1 MKQLKITVS
10 MLQRHV
16 AEIDRWRVNM
26 RLREGAIIS
35 RSAVIRALIDLAM
48 QKDQREARKR

>member
-48 QKDQREARKR
+48 QKDQREARRR